1 MTIRRLKR
9 KKGDRYQVDVT
20 VYVPGDVKDPRK
32 RPTAADMPSA
42 RMYEQ
47 RLKNGDLT
55 AMADASA
62 ELAAVKAAE
71 AQAAK
76 AGRKGGR
83 GAGKSAENDEPS
95 GPHTMFDVYAHRWYL
110 HKRRSVKPATAR
122 AYDQVLRNH
131 AAPLLK
137 GLAIGQVTQGHISAY
152 LDALLSPP
160 NPELRPLSH
169 KTVNN
174 HIAVLNGLFGSALH
188 QGHID
193 RNPMEGITG
202 CQLPLRP
209 MRAVI
214 PLDTYPRFVDAAYR
228 VGQPYAAA
236 LCTLVYTGLRLGEL
250 AALTWECVDFTPGR
264 ESILVRASYTHGVLG
279 TPKSGNNR
287 LVVISATLAE
297 LLRAHRGDAKASAL
311 CFSYARAAGDPE
323 ADAHLN
329 SSRLRAALARTLKAA
344 QLPALRIHDLRHSF
358 ASALVNSGQSV
369 RAAQEIL
376 GHSDLKTTERY
387 LHSDSAAQ
395 RKAISIFDAPKGPAR

>member
-1 MTIRRLKR
+1 MPIRVLKKR
-9 KKGDRYQVDVT
+9 TVTRYQVDVT
-20 VYVPGDVKDPRK
+20 VLQPELGKKSRK
-32 RPTAADMPSA
+32 RVTAADLPTA
-42 RMYEQ
+42 RLYEQ
-47 RLKNGDLT
+47 RLLKGDLT
-55 AMADASA
+55 VIDEAAAA
-62 ELAAVKAAE
+62 LAAEQATE
-71 AQAAK
+71 AQAAA

-83 GAGKSAENDEPS
+83 GAGKGAANDEPS
-95 GPHTMFDVYAHRWYL
+95 GPDTKFDVYAHRWFL
-110 HKRRSVKPATAR
+110 HKRRTVKPATAR

-137 GLAIGQVTQGHISAY
+137 GLAIGQITQGHISAY
-152 LDALLSPP
+152 LDALLAPP
-160 NPELRPLSH
+160 DPELRPLSH

-174 HIAVLNGLFGSALH
+174 HIAVLNGLFGSAMH

-214 PLDTYPRFVDAAYR
+214 PLDTYPRFVEAAYR

-287 LVVISATLAE
+287 VVVISETLAE

-329 SSRLRAALARTLKAA
+329 SSRLRAALNRTLKAA

-395 RKAISIFDAPKGPAR
+395 RKAISIFDAPQSPAR